1 MARLGIDKLRR
12 AQVCADPETVDII
25 NQVPDKRLP
34 KEVQNSV
41 VNVERWRLRAA
52 LL

>member
-1 MARLGIDKLRR
+1 MLSIFLDKLRR
-12 AQVCADPETVDII
+12 TQVCADPETVDII

-41 VNVERWRLRAA
+41 VCVERWRLRAA